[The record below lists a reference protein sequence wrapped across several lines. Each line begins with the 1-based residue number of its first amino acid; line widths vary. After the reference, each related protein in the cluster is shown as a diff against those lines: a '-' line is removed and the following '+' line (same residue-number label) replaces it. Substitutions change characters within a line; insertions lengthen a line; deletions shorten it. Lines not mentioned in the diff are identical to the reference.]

1 MLIKER
7 MKKWGKKQ
15 RSKQANKQYIILTI
29 MIMIYDY
36 LLQAHLTCFSSSA
49 ILQPTWK
56 PKTVM
61 SYTQHTQPGDAVCLR
76 AVASCSRN
84 SSISEF
90 CFWTLAVSCLGWRNG
105 RAKAIFKHIQ
115 EGNLVSLS
123 RRTGEFQNNCKMKA
137 KMSGSLD
144 SCDLWSKWIASSCI
158 NISWAFDGD
167 IVYIHTYYIYILYH
181 ICITIKQYAISDYI
195 ISYHIVSYS
204 IISYVMRSV
213 YIRLLYYILLS
224 FTVYHIILVSDY
236 ILSDCII
243 YMYVVYYIY
252 IYCILF

>member
-1 MLIKER
+1 
-7 MKKWGKKQ
+7 
-15 RSKQANKQYIILTI
+15 
-29 MIMIYDY
+29 
-36 LLQAHLTCFSSSA
+36 
-49 ILQPTWK
+49 
-56 PKTVM
+56 M

-252 IYCILF
+252 ILYIVLECGSPPKSHRLVVVKSQKGRPSLPNDKTWPALIHSNCPFWGLANPMSHHNFWW